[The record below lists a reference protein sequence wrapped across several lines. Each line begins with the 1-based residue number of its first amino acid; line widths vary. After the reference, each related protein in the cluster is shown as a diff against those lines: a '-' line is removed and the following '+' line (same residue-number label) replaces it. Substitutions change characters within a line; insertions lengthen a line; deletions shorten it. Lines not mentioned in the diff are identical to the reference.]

1 MTREEAMIHWMEK
14 MNHIWFNKPKNRAD
28 YFNETFNP
36 RFFWIYYHKG
46 QSPVTLHISMFS

>member
-1 MTREEAMIHWMEK
+1 MTREEAMMHWMKK

-36 RFFWIYYHKG
+36 RFFWVYYHKG
-46 QSPVTLHISMFS
+46 